1 MTAREAF
8 ITVRDELKD
17 ACIAEPE
24 AKAREIVAHVLGIG
38 YADIFFCQ
46 HVAEPQLAAIEAMT
60 QRCALAEPVQYVTGK
75 AYFRHLTLAVTP
87 EVLIP
92 RKETE
97 LVAQKAI
104 DIVHE
109 RGAASVLDMCTGSGC
124 IAIAVATETKAQV
137 EACDISEKALVVARR
152 NALAHGAAVR
162 FFTSDMFSRVS
173 RVYDVIVCN
182 PPYISDAEYQTLSED
197 VRLFEPQLALTAGD
211 GLAYYRQI
219 AREAAQHMTEGGALV
234 LEIGARQGGGVSA
247 LLAQDFDEIECEKD
261 YEGRE
266 RIISARKKQGVPCLK
281 SSMSIKEDL
290 LSSKRN

>member
-8 ITVRDELKD
+8 SSARDQLKE
-17 ACIAEPE
+17 ACIAEPD

-46 HVAEPQLAAIEAMT
+46 HVDTAQLSGIAAMT
-60 QRCALAEPVQYVTGK
+60 KRCVLGEPVQYVTGR
-75 AYFRHLTLAVTP
+75 AYFRHLALSVTP
-87 EVLIP
+87 DVLIP

-104 DIVHE
+104 DMVRE
-109 RGAASVLDMCTGSGC
+109 QDTAAVLDMCTGSGC
-124 IAIAVATETKAQV
+124 IAIALATETHAQV

-152 NALAHGAAVR
+152 NALEHGASVR

-173 RVYDVIVCN
+173 REYDVIVCN
-182 PPYISDAEYQTLSED
+182 PPYVSEAEYQGLSED
-197 VRLFEPQLALTAGD
+197 VRLFEPRIALTAGD
-211 GLAYYRQI
+211 GLEYYRRI
-219 AREAAQHMTEGGALV
+219 AREAAQYLTEDGTLV

-247 LLAQDFDEIECEKD
+247 LLAQNFESIECERD

-266 RIISARKKQGVPCLK
+266 RIVSARRKQGVPCLRN
-281 SSMSIKEDL
+281 STNINGNL

>member
-1 MTAREAF
+1 M
-8 ITVRDELKD
+8 
-17 ACIAEPE
+17 
-24 AKAREIVAHVLGIG
+24 
-38 YADIFFCQ
+38 
-46 HVAEPQLAAIEAMT
+46 
-60 QRCALAEPVQYVTGK
+60 QYVTGK

-266 RIISARKKQGVPCLK
+266 RIISARKKQVCHV
-281 SSMSIKEDL
+281 
-290 LSSKRN
+290 